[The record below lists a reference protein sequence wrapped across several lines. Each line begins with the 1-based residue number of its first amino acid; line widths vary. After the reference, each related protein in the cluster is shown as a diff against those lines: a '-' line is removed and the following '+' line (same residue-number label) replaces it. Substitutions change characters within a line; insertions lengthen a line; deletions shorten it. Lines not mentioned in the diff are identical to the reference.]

1 MCNPEDLRT
10 PGFVWTVVPN
20 DQDGQGSYSFAG
32 GSVTYNGA
40 TATYMTTADY
50 RVNGGR
56 DLSTTCENE
65 MWTPTAVITPAGDEC
80 SLHVGYWKNSCNFL
94 PLHTHSETSAFSII
108 PSPTH
113 A

>member
-1 MCNPEDLRT
+1 M
-10 PGFVWTVVPN
+10 
-20 DQDGQGSYSFAG
+20 
-32 GSVTYNGA
+32 TYNGA

-65 MWTPTAVITPAGDEC
+65 EWTPTAVITRAGDEC
-80 SLHVGYWKNSCNFL
+80 SLHVGYWKNSYNFL